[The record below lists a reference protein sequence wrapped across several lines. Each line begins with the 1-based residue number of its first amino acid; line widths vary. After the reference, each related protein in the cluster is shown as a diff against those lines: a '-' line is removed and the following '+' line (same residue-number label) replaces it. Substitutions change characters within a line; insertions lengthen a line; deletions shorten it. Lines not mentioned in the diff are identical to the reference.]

1 VSSVVALVR
10 RPWVAFGLDAVLVVV
25 FAAVGRASHEEANP
39 VVGALVTAWPFLV
52 GTIVGWAVVRVLRKA
67 WPLGVGP
74 GITVWFATVVIG
86 MVLPR
91 RPAGRLARPGG
102 APRQAGGEP
111 RLTSGRAGSRAG
123 LQDAVSGPG
132 QRYCPVF
139 AVAMER
145 PGSVPSLPLM
155 SVRM

>member
-1 VSSVVALVR
+1 MSSVVALVR

-86 MVLPR
+86 MVLR
-91 RPAGRLARPGG
+91 RATGQGTAATFVVVAAVVLAALLVGWR
-102 APRQAGGEP
+102 ALAALLDRQA
-111 RLTSGRAGSRAG
+111 ASRA
-123 LQDAVSGPG
+123 
-132 QRYCPVF
+132 
-139 AVAMER
+139 
-145 PGSVPSLPLM
+145 
-155 SVRM
+155 